1 MSLDDNKIPSRLFDS
16 ALKENSLDFTVMLE
30 FLTQCTEVHF
40 ASLLSGR
47 FSTMAVINPP
57 EKKLATHTSVHR
69 VAGLIVSLTK
79 CLMVQ

>member
-40 ASLLSGR
+40 ASLLSGG
-47 FSTMAVINPP
+47 STTMAVINPP
-57 EKKLATHTSVHR
+57 EKKLANRTSVQCSSY
-69 VAGLIVSLTK
+69 AW
-79 CLMVQ
+79 